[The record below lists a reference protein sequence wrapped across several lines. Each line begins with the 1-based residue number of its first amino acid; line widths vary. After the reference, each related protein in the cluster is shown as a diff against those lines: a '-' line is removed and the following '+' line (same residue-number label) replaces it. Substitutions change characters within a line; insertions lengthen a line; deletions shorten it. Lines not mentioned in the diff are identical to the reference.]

1 MKIAACSLKRTQVT
15 GFLMELKKHKKPLK
29 EFDPL
34 VWQATVNHARVER
47 DCTITFVFRDGT
59 EVKANIKNG
68 VTRAL
73 LAGAA
78 IAVEVAFALICF
90 LRFYNYAAWISG
102 FIRVRPSP
110 P

>member
-1 MKIAACSLKRTQVT
+1 MPAQSQQTYE
-15 GFLMELKKHKKPLK
+15 G
-29 EFDPL
+29 
-34 VWQATVNHARVER
+34 
-47 DCTITFVFRDGT
+47 
-59 EVKANIKNG
+59 KANIKNG

-102 FIRVRPSP
+102 FIRVLGVLLVLGIYSQHRSATIRMTWVIIIMGLPVLGVALYLLIGLSGSTKAMRKR
-110 P
+110 